1 MPENKRLKKQAQQL
15 IEFAFVAPILI
26 MFLLLIIQFG
36 MAINTRNTIS
46 EATKAALIQ
55 VNNKYNNLT
64 NTTDAA
70 KLTAMQNNIKS
81 EIIDYMMQHNIPL
94 TSTPSVV
101 ISTDANGVSTVRT
114 TYMYPMAFNLIPGV
128 PTIPLQSSQIINT
141 AMLKANN
148 FNSGF
153 TVDQLSSFFPTSY
166 GAMNTGG
173 AITGYNIRN
182 NTAILVNWYED
193 NDITDLGLDIFAR
206 LYSWYG
212 EDLLPANLKINCR
225 TATLY
230 IRSPYYNDGDWFNT
244 NIPYVWVVSAL
255 GYTQVYFTKFN
266 ATVDI
271 TGHTFGYT
279 LNSCNIGNH
288 YWAQPT
294 AWADSCPLAWGQG
307 ETTSSWYEYL
317 YKINPL
323 DYDETNH
330 NKFMNS
336 LGYRWCGVAGQPA
349 CNANQTGS
357 HTVQE
362 LALKGIAR
370 EGVYC
375 TNHNVDYY
383 YQVDGSYENVINSGG
398 TNINYLQHYR
408 VQSPN
413 NNSAFDGQY
422 VINIF
427 QPIINYYYTSASK
440 PADAAKLIDSNGPLY
455 SPFRWSFDL
464 NGSGVYNGGGGSN
477 TTIIDV
483 YIDSDADGIPD
494 AWDDVP
500 DFFDADADGQL
511 DGLQKN
517 TSCVEH
523 DKGQHHKDCKKD
535 KVNNLYYKDQVDTL
549 NSPWN
554 VNAVNPGN
562 DGFHHPNT
570 LGWTNYTF
578 PVPGVNPVISLPMLP
593 HIKWSITNHSKKNDG
608 SLNSLIPTNIPSLGF
623 FNFKLY
629 NGMLYIPCDNDQIGA
644 TGPVPVYPY
653 DGLCRQVETWSS
665 NAATALAQKANFI
678 NGHVSG
684 SAIVLDKSDELNY
697 LDTNNFSANNK
708 VTRTPAG
715 W

>member
-1 MPENKRLKKQAQQL
+1 MRENIRLKKQGQQL

-55 VNNKYNNLT
+55 VNNKYNNLN
-64 NTTDAA
+64 NTTDTA

-81 EIIDYMMQHNIPL
+81 EIIDYMMQHNIPM
-94 TSTPSVV
+94 TSSPSVV

-114 TYMYPMAFNLIPGV
+114 TYMYPMVFNLIPGV
-128 PTIPLQSSQIINT
+128 PSIPLQSSQIINT
-141 AMLKANN
+141 AMLRANN
-148 FNSGF
+148 FNSGL
-153 TVDQLSSFFPTSY
+153 TTANLSSFFPTSY

-193 NDITDLGLDIFAR
+193 NDIKILGNDIFAR

-212 EDLLPANLKINCR
+212 EDLLPQNLKINCR

-230 IRSPYYNDGDWFNT
+230 VRSPYYNDGDWFDT
-244 NIPYVWVVSAL
+244 QIPYVWVVSAL

-266 ATVDI
+266 STVDI
-271 TGHTFGYT
+271 ETSGVLRHGYT
-279 LNSCNIGNH
+279 LNSCNIAGLH
-288 YWAQPT
+288 YWGVK
-294 AWADSCPLAWGQG
+294 CPFIWGG
-307 ETTSSWYEYL
+307 NSYEYL
-317 YKINPL
+317 YKVNPF
-323 DYDETNH
+323 DYDEFNH
-330 NKFMNS
+330 NKFMSS
-336 LGYRWCGVAGQPA
+336 LGYRWCGIAGQPA
-349 CNANQTGS
+349 CNADQTGS

-362 LALKGIAR
+362 LALKGITR
-370 EGVYC
+370 EGYFC
-375 TNHNVDYY
+375 NLFEENYY
-383 YQVDGSYENVINSGG
+383 YEVNGSYENVVNSGG
-398 TNINYLQHYR
+398 TNVGYIQHYR

-413 NNSAFDGQY
+413 NNSNFDGQY

-427 QPIINYYYTSASK
+427 QPIINYYYTSDSE
-440 PADAAKLIDSNGPLY
+440 PVDSAKLIDSNGPLY
-455 SPFRWSFDL
+455 SPFKWSFEL

-483 YIDSDADGIPD
+483 YIDTDADGIPD

-500 DFFDADADGQL
+500 DFFDVDADGQL

-523 DKGQHHKDCKKD
+523 DKGQHHKNCKKD
-535 KVNNLYYKDQVDTL
+535 KVKDLYYYNTINTVG
-549 NSPWN
+549 NPWD
-554 VNAVNPGN
+554 VNAINPGN
-562 DGFHHPNT
+562 DSTIWTNT
-570 LGWTNYTF
+570 IGWTDYSF
-578 PVPGVNPVISLPMLP
+578 PVPGVNPIINFPMLP
-593 HIKWSITNHSKKNDG
+593 HIGMSVINHSRKNDG
-608 SLNSLIPTNIPSLGF
+608 SLNSMIPANIPSLGF

-629 NGMLYIPCDNDQIGA
+629 NGMLYVACNNDAFQYNPLGQI
-644 TGPVPVYPY
+644 YPY
-653 DGLCRQVETWSS
+653 DGLCRHVETWSS
-665 NAATALAQKANFI
+665 NSATALTQKANFI
-678 NGHVSG
+678 HGHVSG
-684 SAIVLDKSDELNY
+684 NNIVLDKSDELNY
-697 LDTNNFSANNK
+697 LDNNNFSNNNK